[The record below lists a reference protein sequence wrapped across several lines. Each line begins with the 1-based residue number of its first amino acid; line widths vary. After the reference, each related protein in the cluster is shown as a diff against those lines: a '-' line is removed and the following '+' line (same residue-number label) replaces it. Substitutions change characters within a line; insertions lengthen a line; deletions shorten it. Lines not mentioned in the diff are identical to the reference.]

1 MPKPIYKYNLDKN
14 KVMRIINQK
23 EEKEITS
30 TQLKQKKSDLEA
42 ELARVNEDIAKV
54 EIEEAKIVEKNV
66 PIPII

>member
-14 KVMRIINQK
+14 KVMRIITQT
-23 EEKEITS
+23 EEQEITS